1 MMGCA
6 GPSRNSCRPRRSAL
20 SSCSAAARGSRPRSR
35 PRRCTSDGKRSRA
48 CPDARQVLRLD
59 AGSLLHNAEQLT
71 LASHQA
77 NAIGEHARAT
87 DLALHADR
95 CLQSALTTTVASMR
109 RDEQTAAAHS
119 NWSERLRCSSR
130 PSKRPQSHGRLGETA
145 HRLQW
150 NAGTNPVSD
159 RLVYESWHGRRRLQG
174 PCPSETRVRN
184 QRLSLGAVHE
194 F

>member
-1 MMGCA
+1 MRG
-6 GPSRNSCRPRRSAL
+6 AL
-20 SSCSAAARGSRPRSR
+20 SQLLSVTSLSSERQFSSCARVTATEPTEALHERWQALEGM
-35 PRRCTSDGKRSRA
+35 
-48 CPDARQVLRLD
+48 PDARQVLRLD

-77 NAIGEHARAT
+77 SAIGEHARAT

-130 PSKRPQSHGRLGETA
+130 PSNRPQSHGRLGETA

-150 NAGTNPVSD
+150 NAGTNPISD